1 MEEKIKKESI
11 APTLTLAQLYDSQ
24 NQLFNALHIYNKLL
38 GIGDDS
44 KVNQRING
52 IYEKLV
58 DKEFDNYQGFL
69 KQIFSKEEL
78 VKFRILTD
86 SQHQDYLKAMQE
98 LEAESEEDN
107 EDVADEIE
115 EKVSESVEEIP
126 VEKTE
131 GIGSEISEEEN
142 IVEKEVV
149 PEKVEEKPVLKENNV
164 VENESAFA
172 WEEMKLGDLMDFI
185 SLKID
190 KNRTLGSIS
199 LKDIKEIIDVFRK

>member
-1 MEEKIKKESI
+1 MEKIIKKESI

-44 KVNQRING
+44 EINQRING

-58 DKEFDNYQGFL
+58 NKEFDNYQGFL
-69 KQIFSKEEL
+69 KQIFSKEDL

-86 SQHQDYLKAMQE
+86 NQHLEYVKSIQE
-98 LEAESEEDN
+98 LESENEDN
-107 EDVADEIE
+107 ENEKDEEISSEVEVAPVEVKPEVVEPQVVEPKKDTETE
-115 EKVSESVEEIP
+115 EEVIPEKIAEKQVEEP
-126 VEKTE
+126 NV
-131 GIGSEISEEEN
+131 IS
-142 IVEKEVV
+142 KD
-149 PEKVEEKPVLKENNV
+149 
-164 VENESAFA
+164 SGFS

-190 KNRTLGSIS
+190 KNRTLSSIS